1 MQTIKM
7 KIQHSL
13 ACCLVLLYII
23 LFMGCSN
30 DPAVKE
36 TVAGQPATDTSGQRP
51 SGAGANAASLEKL
64 LDQYDPPGR
73 DIWQKPGQ
81 VIDKMGD
88 LSNKVVAD
96 LGAGSGFFSRRLAQ
110 HAKKVIALEL
120 DERFIAFMDSVK
132 LIELKPEYQNR
143 LETRLVTPT
152 DSKLKPG
159 EADIIL
165 IVNTFIYIRDR
176 ITYLKHLWDVL
187 PEGGQII
194 IVDFKKKRIPIQ
206 MPKQSA
212 RMGLYKVEAEL
223 YQAGF
228 RNIVSDDCALD
239 FQYIVTAEK

>member
-1 MQTIKM
+1 M
-7 KIQHSL
+7 KIHHSL
-13 ACCLVLLYII
+13 TYSLIVFYLV

-30 DPAVKE
+30 DPSV
-36 TVAGQPATDTSGQRP
+36 THTDTEPP
-51 SGAGANAASLEKL
+51 SADTSKNQSPTKENGSATLEKL

-73 DIWQKPGQ
+73 DIWQRPSQ

-120 DERFIAFMDSVK
+120 DPRFIAFMDSVK

-165 IVNTFIYIRDR
+165 IVNTFIYIRNRVD
-176 ITYLKHLWDVL
+176 YLKHLWDVL
-187 PEGGQII
+187 PEGGQLI

-206 MPKQSA
+206 MPKQTA
-212 RMGLYKVEAEL
+212 RMELYKVEGEL

-228 RNIVSDDCALD
+228 SNITSDDCALD
-239 FQYIVTAEK
+239 YQYIVTAEK